1 MKKRVEKMC
10 LADFVENPDNP
21 QKVSCEAF
29 DRLVGKLKRV
39 PDGLEASRIAYVTDH
54 SAGPRVVISGNK
66 RLRALKIIYGERG
79 EVPAEWFQDVTN
91 LTQDQRDEFII
102 DANVVEGRFDAKKM
116 LELYDQEELSGWM
129 GADALGKL
137 IDTVGSSA
145 VASEAASTTEVEPP
159 PPAELV
165 KFQVELTSGDYEFVV
180 ESLREINSDIS
191 RALVEVCCA

>member
-1 MKKRVEKMC
+1 M
-10 LADFVENPDNP
+10 
-21 QKVSCEAF
+21 
-29 DRLVGKLKRV
+29 
-39 PDGLEASRIAYVTDH
+39 
-54 SAGPRVVISGNK
+54 
-66 RLRALKIIYGERG
+66 
-79 EVPAEWFQDVTN
+79 
-91 LTQDQRDEFII
+91 
-102 DANVVEGRFDAKKM
+102 VEGRFDAKKM

-145 VASEAASTTEVEPP
+145 VASEAASTTEAEPPP

-165 KFQVELTSGDYEFVV
+165 KFQVELSSGDYEFVV